1 MARVVIRP
9 KARRELQQVVV
20 YLMENAGPEV
30 ARRFRRAATETF
42 QSLAAMPAIAV
53 DQSRGCAQ
61 DVSTRGCGWRVYDLQ
76 HWREQV
82 SPGHVYRL

>member
-30 ARRFRRAATETF
+30 
-42 QSLAAMPAIAV
+42 
-53 DQSRGCAQ
+53 SRQ
-61 DVSTRGCGWRVYDLQ
+61 
-76 HWREQV
+76 
-82 SPGHVYRL
+82 YRLATYIDYRTAKVYIRHVMTHEKYGRADWKKR